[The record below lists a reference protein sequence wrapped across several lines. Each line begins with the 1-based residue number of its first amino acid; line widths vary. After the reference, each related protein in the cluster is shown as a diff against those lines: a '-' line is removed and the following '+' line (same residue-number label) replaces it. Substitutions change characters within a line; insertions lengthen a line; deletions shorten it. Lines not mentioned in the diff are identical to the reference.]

1 MAANIIVHQQVAAPA
16 MKGWNTGLFD
26 CCQDMNSCC
35 YGFWCCPCLACS
47 TTGEF
52 GESTCLPLVDIIG
65 PACMVA
71 FGVPIIV
78 PPASLSM
85 RVAVRHKYGIQ
96 QSLCEDIMA
105 SCFCVWCS
113 WCQMAREIK
122 DHKKSCTFTTTQP
135 VAIQVQPPTMT
146 NSNVSYTTNQQS
158 YTMTSPQSPN
168 PQGYIITNPQGY
180 IMTSPQSP
188 NQQGYIM
195 TSPQSSSMVEKHP
208 DMMAGPPGIAGGA
221 QIKMASDQHAM
232 AGPSQMMASAPNAYN
247 PASMMPPDMSN
258 HMVNTTV
265 STQPSKC

>member
-26 CCQDMNSCC
+26 CCQDMNSS
-35 YGFWCCPCLACS
+35 CS

-122 DHKKSCTFTTTQP
+122 DHKKSCTFTTIQP
-135 VAIQVQPPTMT
+135 VAIQVQPQTMT
-146 NSNVSYTTNQQS
+146 NSNVSYITNQQS

-168 PQGYIITNPQGY
+168 PQGYIMTNPQGY
-180 IMTSPQSP
+180 IMTSPQFP

-195 TSPQSSSMVEKHP
+195 TSPQSSTMVEKHP

-232 AGPSQMMASAPNAYN
+232 AGTSQMMASAPNAYN
-247 PASMMPPDMSN
+247 PAFMMPPDMSN